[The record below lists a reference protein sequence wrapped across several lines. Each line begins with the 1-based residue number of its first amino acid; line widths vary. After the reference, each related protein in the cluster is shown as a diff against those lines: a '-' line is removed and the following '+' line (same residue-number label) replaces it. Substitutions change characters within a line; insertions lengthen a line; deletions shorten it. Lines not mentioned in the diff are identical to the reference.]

1 MKIDAMIRVTLTDAD
16 VAMLVGIH
24 CRQVNR
30 PTCSP
35 QAWEVGGRRK
45 GKWSAANPASIAAFD
60 RLVTFGL
67 VHHSKNGHCHLTDAG
82 LTWARAAIEAATT
95 MKEHGVTP

>member
-1 MKIDAMIRVTLTDAD
+1 MKIDALIRVTLTDAD
-16 VAMLVGIH
+16 VAMLVTIFN
-24 CRQVNR
+24 RQVNR

-35 QAWEVGGRRK
+35 KAYEVGGRHK
-45 GKWSAANPASIAAFD
+45 GKWSKASPTSIAAFN
-60 RLVTFGL
+60 RLVALGM
-67 VHHSKNGHCHLTDAG
+67 VDHSRNGHCHLTDAG